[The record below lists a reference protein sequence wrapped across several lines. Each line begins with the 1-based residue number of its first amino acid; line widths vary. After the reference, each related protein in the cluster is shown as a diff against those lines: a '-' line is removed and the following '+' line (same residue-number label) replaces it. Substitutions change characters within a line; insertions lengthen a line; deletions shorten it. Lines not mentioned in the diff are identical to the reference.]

1 MIIFYGKDC
10 MIDQQTTPPPLHI
23 GDEAPNFT
31 ARTTMG
37 PITLSDYRGR
47 WLLFFSHPADFTPV
61 CTSEFM
67 ALARAAPRF
76 EALGCDLL
84 ALSVDSLYAHLAWV
98 RAIQDGFGITVPF
111 PIIEDPSMVVGR
123 GYSMVNPD
131 APDAGTLR
139 HSFFIDPA
147 GIIRASISYPASIG
161 RSIDEMLRVLA
172 ALQHF
177 DALGEVTPA
186 DWHPGDPALMPAQD
200 SQASML
206 SVPGLWFHREANAT

>member
-1 MIIFYGKDC
+1 M
-10 MIDQQTTPPPLHI
+10 TELSSPPAPLHI

-31 ARTTMG
+31 ARSTMG

-61 CTSEFM
+61 CTSEFV

-76 EALGCDLL
+76 QALGCDLL

-98 RAIQDGFGITVPF
+98 RAIHDTLGVTIPF
-111 PIIEDPSMVVGR
+111 PILEDPTMVIGR
-123 GYSMVNPD
+123 GYAMLNPE

-139 HSFFIDPA
+139 HSLFIDPA
-147 GIIRASISYPASIG
+147 GIIRATISYPASIG
-161 RSIDEMLRVLA
+161 RSVDELLRALA

-177 DALGEVTPA
+177 DTSGQVTPA
-186 DWHPGDPALMPAQD
+186 DWQPGQSALKPAHEAQD
-200 SQASML
+200 AVL
-206 SVPGLWFHREANAT
+206 AEPGLWFRREAKP